1 LEKRLSKVTADPAMR
16 HDNDH
21 SQACQNETPTESIS
35 TRINKDEMPAAP
47 PMIKWWAASK
57 LRTDREIGC
66 LSPTTKK

>member
-1 LEKRLSKVTADPAMR
+1 MTTTTPRLAKMKP
-16 HDNDH
+16 
-21 SQACQNETPTESIS
+21 PTESIS